1 MNDEVPDIRFL
12 QSDTCDLSKLGI
24 KRNAKKPGELTMDK
38 GGMHADTWAS
48 LGPFSLGSDAS
59 ESLRRAGPQKARPG
73 MECRVTIASR
83 HNASTRPA
91 GTALRACSRRGGAS
105 CAQARTPE
113 SALSAEELET
123 TTSSTRMTP
132 ASVQPAE
139 RVVTAVVSRDATVK
153 GCWLPAVV
161 ATPCAAPRGL
171 KRSMMHARPPP

>member
-1 MNDEVPDIRFL
+1 
-12 QSDTCDLSKLGI
+12 
-24 KRNAKKPGELTMDK
+24 MDK

-48 LGPFSLGSDAS
+48 SGPFSLGSDAS
-59 ESLRRAGPQKARPG
+59 ESLRRAGRKRPARAWS
-73 MECRVTIASR
+73 VVSR
-83 HNASTRPA
+83 HNTSTRPA

-132 ASVQPAE
+132 ASVQPAK